1 MERREPNSK
10 QRELM
15 IKHGLN
21 VENWLVIEDDK
32 YQLVLINKRKS
43 RRRTLEKRRRK
54 YAGKSSGATHE

>member
-21 VENWLVIEDDK
+21 VENWFVIEDDK

-43 RRRTLEKRRRK
+43 RRRTLEKRRQK
-54 YAGKSSGATHE
+54 YDGKSSRSAQE